1 MSGRESASSK
11 PWRNAQS
18 SASSPFAS
26 TMTSRISA
34 SSPVKLILWRTS
46 VARIARSEPGQ
57 SKRYLPIF
65 LRGQICFFRILWD
78 IDFRFFRIGLGADFP
93 GLPVPGM
100 GKNQARVLQL
110 AEQFRMLLRKEFES
124 PGFVGLYPG
133 YFQDNLGETGDLR
146 IVRLRHLSQAN
157 HILFGDVR
165 LFEKPEDIVLI
176 LDGSTL
182 GLRLGLTA
190 LAHMNLVTFARE
202 LLVRPLTPADPAVMS
217 HTDPL

>member
-1 MSGRESASSK
+1 
-11 PWRNAQS
+11 
-18 SASSPFAS
+18 
-26 TMTSRISA
+26 
-34 SSPVKLILWRTS
+34 
-46 VARIARSEPGQ
+46 
-57 SKRYLPIF
+57 
-65 LRGQICFFRILWD
+65 
-78 IDFRFFRIGLGADFP
+78 
-93 GLPVPGM
+93 
-100 GKNQARVLQL
+100 
-110 AEQFRMLLRKEFES
+110 MLLCKEFES

-190 LAHMNLVTFARE
+190 LAQMNLVTFARE
-202 LLVRPLTPADPAVMS
+202 LLVRPLTPTDPAVMS
-217 HTDPL
+217 HTNPL

>member
-1 MSGRESASSK
+1 MREDPSMGLWRIVNERSRFDSSTRTRRA
-11 PWRNAQS
+11 PS
-18 SASSPFAS
+18 S
-26 TMTSRISA
+26 
-34 SSPVKLILWRTS
+34 VKFILWPHQCW
-46 VARIARSEPGQ
+46 ARIARSEPGQ
-57 SKRYLPIF
+57 SKRYVPVL
-65 LRGQICFFRILWD
+65 LRGQIGCLPILWD
-78 IDFRFFRIGLGADFP
+78 HDFRFVGIGLGEDFP

-110 AEQFRMLLRKEFES
+110 AQQFRMLPRKEFES
-124 PGFVGLYPG
+124 PGFVGLDPG
-133 YFQDNLGETGDLR
+133 HFQDNLGETGDLR

-176 LDGSTL
+176 LDGLAL
-182 GLRLGLTA
+182 GLRLGLAA

-202 LLVRPLTPADPAVMS
+202 PLVRPLTPADPAVMS